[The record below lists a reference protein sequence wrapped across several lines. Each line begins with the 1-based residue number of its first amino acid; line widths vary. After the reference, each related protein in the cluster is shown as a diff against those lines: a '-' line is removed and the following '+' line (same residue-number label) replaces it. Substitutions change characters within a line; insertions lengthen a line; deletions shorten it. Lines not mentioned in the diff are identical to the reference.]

1 MLELTH
7 IFGALAANPALA
19 TQLASE
25 GGFPWLTLTTFGP
38 LLGVLILML
47 IPRDQEGALRNV
59 ALLTTLGVFAV
70 SLGMMVLYNPAMPWA
85 AGAPFT
91 FQLTE
96 GPYPWIEA
104 AGISY
109 YMGVDGFSLW
119 LVLLTTFLMPIIILS
134 TYKAVEKNVKEY
146 MISLLFLQ
154 VGMVGALVSLDV
166 FLFYIFWELMLIPM
180 YIIIGVWGGAN
191 RVQAAVKF
199 FIYTM
204 FGSIL
209 MLVAIL
215 YVYFKA
221 GAETGTY
228 SFLYQDLLQANFTY
242 QEQIALFAAFFLA
255 FAIKVPLFPFHTW
268 LPLAHVEAPTAGSV
282 ILAAVMLKLGTYG
295 LIRYAFP
302 MFPDALKTFAPYI
315 AVLAVIGIIY
325 GAIVALIQEDIKK
338 LVAYSSVSHLGFCML
353 GLVAMNPQGIAGSMY
368 VMLAHGIATGG
379 LFLCVG
385 MLYERRHT
393 RLISEYGGIS
403 KVMPVFAVMFLVIV
417 FASAGLPGLNGFVGE
432 FLSLMGTAKSHFLYF
447 GHEPLVYLRPENVT
461 DAFATYEFTA
471 SQSALPVEGQAGPEI
486 TALIFAA
493 FASSGVILG
502 AAYLLWMWKRV
513 MFGPVENEKN
523 LHLPRLSAREI
534 TVLVPIVL
542 MAIFMGVYPKFF
554 LSRMDPSIT
563 QFLTYM
569 DQNVTAPGTV
579 IVEPMAPDWAPKGS
593 MVDVARE
600 RRLQQ
605 QQDLQRNQ

>member
-7 IFGALAANPALA
+7 IFGVLGANPALA
-19 TQLASE
+19 MQMAGD

-38 LLGVLILML
+38 LLGILILLL
-47 IPRDQEGALRNV
+47 IPKEQVGALRNV
-59 ALLTTLGVFAV
+59 ALLTTLGVFAL
-70 SLGMMVLYNPAMPWA
+70 SLGIMVFFNPALPWA
-85 AGAPFT
+85 EAAPFT

-104 AGISY
+104 AGITY

-119 LVLLTTFLMPIIILS
+119 LVLLTTFLMPIVILS
-134 TYKAVEKNVKEY
+134 TYKAVELHVKEY

-204 FGSIL
+204 LGSIL

-228 SFLYQDLLQANFTY
+228 SFLYQDLIQANFTY
-242 QEQIALFAAFFLA
+242 TEQFWLFAAFFLA

-302 MFPDALKTFAPYI
+302 LFPDALKTFAPYI
-315 AVLAVIGIIY
+315 ALLAVIGVIY
-325 GAIVALIQEDIKK
+325 GAILALVQEDIKK
-338 LVAYSSVSHLGFCML
+338 LVAYSSVSHLGFCVL
-353 GLVAMNPQGIAGSMY
+353 GLIAMTPQGIAGGMY

-403 KVMPVFAVMFLVIV
+403 KVMPVFATMFLVIV

-447 GHEPLVYLRPENVT
+447 GQESLVFIKPEEAAS
-461 DAFATYEFTA
+461 AFGSFEFSQVPYE
-471 SQSALPVEGQAGPEI
+471 LPAAGQAGPEL

-493 FASSGVILG
+493 FASTGVILG

-523 LHLPRLSAREI
+523 LSLPRLSAREI

-542 MAIFMGVYPKFF
+542 MTIFMGVYPKFF

-563 QFLTYM
+563 QFLNYM

-579 IVEPMAPDWAPKGS
+579 VVEPMDPDWVPKGS

-600 RRLQQ
+600 RRQQ
-605 QQDLQRNQ
+605 QP